1 MIKGRKRIKKAE
13 DNLSTCLVGRRLK
26 VGKGKVV
33 WEPGVM
39 T

>member
-13 DNLSTCLVGRRLK
+13 DNLSTFLVGRRLK
-26 VGKGKVV
+26 GKGKLV

>member
-1 MIKGRKRIKKAE
+1 MIKGRKIIKKAE
-13 DNLSTCLVGRRLK
+13 DNLSTLLVRRRLK

-33 WEPGVM
+33 WEPNVM